1 MSLISV
7 EDALSRVL
15 ANVEKPVGIERIPLA
30 ACAGRTLAEDVSALR
45 DQPPFPASAMDGY
58 AVRSADCSVTP
69 TVLRVIGESAAGN
82 RFTGTVG
89 AMEAVRIFTGAPV
102 PEGADAVVLQEDTE
116 RSGDRVTV
124 KEATRSNRHIRA
136 AGLDFRSGDVLL
148 QAGLRLDSRHIALA
162 AAMGHG
168 VLSVHR
174 KPRVAILATGDEL
187 VRAGEPVGPDQ
198 ITASS
203 LPATILMVEKAG
215 AEAIDLGIARDTL
228 ESLDERIRVAKDAQ
242 ADILVTLGGASVG
255 EHDLVQKALSRH
267 GMDLGFW
274 RVALRPG
281 KPLMHGRLGS
291 TLLLGLPGNP
301 VSSLVCAV
309 LFLIPAIRALLGD
322 QKAADDPTE
331 DAILGADLP
340 ANRERQDYMRAGLTL
355 QDVPLSLAR
364 GTERVMLPVAMP
376 HLLQDSSML
385 SILERSDALLV
396 RQPHAPAAMAG
407 EPCRIIRLDRF
418 C

>member
-15 ANVEKPVGIERIPLA
+15 ASVEKPLDTEHVPLA
-30 ACAGRTLAEDVSALR
+30 SGAGRTLAEDLSALR

-58 AVRSADCSVTP
+58 AVRSADCTEVP
-69 TVLRVIGESAAGN
+69 TIFQVIGTSAAGS
-82 RFTGTVG
+82 RHSG
-89 AMEAVRIFTGAPV
+89 AIGPMEAVRIFTGAPV
-102 PEGADAVVLQEDTE
+102 PDGADAVVLQEDTE
-116 RSGDRVTV
+116 RAGDQVTV
-124 KEATRSNRHIRA
+124 KEAARPNRHIRR
-136 AGLDFRSGDVLL
+136 AGLDFCAGDILL

-168 VLSVHR
+168 MLPVHR
-174 KPRVAILATGDEL
+174 KPKVAILATGDEL

-215 AEAIDLGIARDTL
+215 AEAIDLGIARDDL
-228 ESLDERIRVAKDAQ
+228 EALEERIQAAQ
-242 ADILVTLGGASVG
+242 DLDADILVTLGGASVG
-255 EHDLVQKALSRH
+255 EHDLVQKALSRR

-291 TLLLGLPGNP
+291 TLLLGMPGNP

-309 LFLIPAIRALLGD
+309 LFLVPAIRALLGD
-322 QKAADDPTE
+322 QRAADDPTE

-340 ANRERQDYMRAGLTL
+340 PNRERQDYMRASLAL
-355 QDVPLSLAR
+355 QDVPLSLAQGPAR
-364 GTERVMLPVAMP
+364 LMLPVVTP
-376 HLLQDSSML
+376 HFLQDSSML

-396 RQPHAPAAMAG
+396 RPPHAPAASAG
-407 EPCRIIRLDRF
+407 EPCRIIRLGRF

>member
-1 MSLISV
+1 
-7 EDALSRVL
+7 
-15 ANVEKPVGIERIPLA
+15 
-30 ACAGRTLAEDVSALR
+30 
-45 DQPPFPASAMDGY
+45 
-58 AVRSADCSVTP
+58 
-69 TVLRVIGESAAGN
+69 
-82 RFTGTVG
+82 
-89 AMEAVRIFTGAPV
+89 MEAVRIFTGAPV
-102 PEGADAVVLQEDTE
+102 PDGADAVVLQEDTE
-116 RSGDRVTV
+116 RSGESVTV
-124 KEATRSNRHIRA
+124 KETARADRHIRA
-136 AGLDFRSGDVLL
+136 AGLDFRAGDVLL

-168 VLSVHR
+168 TLNVR
-174 KPRVAILATGDEL
+174 RRPKVAVLATGDEL

-203 LPATILMVEKAG
+203 LPATLLMATKAG
-215 AEAIDLGIARDTL
+215 AEAIDLGIARDTMEAL
-228 ESLDERIRVAKDAQ
+228 EERIQAARDVG

-255 EHDLVQKALSRH
+255 EHDLVQKALNRQ

-309 LFLIPAIRALLGD
+309 LFLVPAIRALLGD
-322 QKAADDPTE
+322 QRAAEDPTE

-340 ANRERQDYMRAGLTL
+340 ANKERQDYLRASLAF
-355 QDVPLSLAR
+355 QDVPLSLAESP
-364 GTERVMLPVAMP
+364 ERLMLPVATP

-385 SILERSDALLV
+385 SILERSNALLV
-396 RQPHAPAAMAG
+396 RQPHAPAATAG
-407 EPCRIIRLDRF
+407 GPCRIIRLERF